1 MGSQQGDCALLSPQE
16 MAEADRRTI
25 AAGTSERALIERA
38 GGAVA
43 EAVALRYDPRPTL
56 VLCGPGNNGADGLV
70 AAREL
75 AARGWPVTVALAGR
89 REALRGEVAALA
101 AEWGGDLRAAK
112 ADLLRGQ
119 ALVIDGLVGAGLSR
133 NVSGELAALV
143 EAVNASGM
151 PVVAIDIPT
160 GIDGAT
166 GQVKGVAL
174 QAEATVTFVR
184 RKPGHLLL
192 PGRAHCGVVV
202 VADIGI
208 SNEIVAGVAPRAFEN
223 LPTLWKAHFP
233 RRTLQS
239 HKYRH
244 GHAVAVSGA
253 AWSTGAIRLSAIS
266 ALRAGAGLVT
276 VASPRDALPVHAAHL
291 TAVMLREAETPSDI
305 ERMLSDGRMSAVLVG
320 PGCGV
325 GPETRAKAVV
335 CLASGA
341 AAVLDADALTSF
353 ADAPAELRCAIGE
366 RADRSVVL
374 TPHEGEFSRL
384 FKCLGEEADS
394 KLERCRA
401 AACDMEA
408 TVILKGA
415 DTVVASPDG
424 RASIAANAPP
434 WLATAGSGDVLAG
447 ILLGLLA
454 QYMPAFEAASAAVWL
469 HGEAAAAFGPGL
481 IAEDLPGLLPQVLS
495 RLLA

>member
-1 MGSQQGDCALLSPQE
+1 

-38 GGAVA
+38 GKAVA
-43 EAVALRYDPRPTL
+43 GAVALRYDPRPTL

-75 AARGWPVTVALAGR
+75 AARGWPVTVALFGN
-89 REALRGEVAALA
+89 REALKEEVAALA
-101 AEWGGDLRAAK
+101 EEWGDDLQAAK
-112 ADLLRGQ
+112 ADLLPGK
-119 ALVIDGLVGAGLSR
+119 ALVIDGLLGAGLSR
-133 NVSGELAALV
+133 DVSGGLAALV
-143 EAVNASGM
+143 EAVNTSGV

-160 GIDGAT
+160 GIDGTT
-166 GQVKGVAL
+166 GQAKGVAL
-174 QAEATVTFVR
+174 EAEATVTFVR

-192 PGRAHCGVVV
+192 PGRAHCGLVV

-223 LPTLWKAHFP
+223 VPALWKAHFP

-244 GHAVAVSGA
+244 GHAVAVSGP
-253 AWSTGAIRLSAIS
+253 AWSTGAIRLSAVS

-291 TAVMLREAETPSDI
+291 TAVMLRESETPADL
-305 ERMLSDGRMSAVLVG
+305 ERMLADRRMSAVLVG

-325 GPETRAKAVV
+325 GPATWARAAV

-341 AAVLDADALTSF
+341 ATVLDADALTVF
-353 ADAPAELRCAIGE
+353 ADAPDELRCAIGE

-384 FKCLGEEADS
+384 FKYLGEEADSDS

-401 AACDMEA
+401 AARDMEA

-469 HGEAAAAFGPGL
+469 HGESAAAFGPGL